1 MSDLFKR
8 QTLDQL
14 CDVPDD
20 IIDVYVVE
28 RHIWQ
33 GGTVEGEAESKR
45 KRLAE
50 PRTVKDFLIDP
61 VRSLLNDVLRQLSA
75 PYDPSSKANPIGQGW
90 WIQAEFGSGKSHLL
104 SFIGAVALGDKAVW
118 ETVNELETKAK
129 KGKRESLYQFYD
141 SGLAKKS
148 TGKSKGIFVAVKT
161 LVGQGGGTIGVTD
174 TGRKLTEYIL
184 DAVQD
189 QFHVETGK
197 TLSVYPVEVLADRFE
212 QDIERYRK
220 DLGKFLK
227 DPKFFDEE
235 EQEDL
240 EKFLHDLG
248 SSKSQTVRR
257 DCGQKL
263 WRFYT
268 EYLQVTPKLPGESE
282 EVLKNMVET
291 LIAQGYEGLL
301 LILDEVSL
309 FMKNRTDDQ
318 RIEDE
323 KTLVVLSNRLAKTH
337 CLPVWTIC
345 SAQQALESKM
355 GVKNIIAN
363 DRLKNVALLQ
373 DETNFYDIVLS
384 RVRTI
389 SQPNSIEPYFED
401 YHKGFTWPDAIGSET
416 FKRFFP
422 FYKPAID
429 VLRAV
434 SYNLT
439 TLRSSV
445 HFMHQTLKT
454 QRKAKSNELITL
466 WQMFDDM
473 VSYEEDPSGTTAGI
487 AAISSKFND
496 EYKAYLAGRRI
507 IGQATKGRLKVYA
520 SRCEKILKTLFLYY
534 IAKMQP
540 NGLSVEEIM
549 NSVME
554 WADHDKGQ
562 KADIKDNL
570 DHYEVLLDELA
581 KEVPQVKKFGKNFV
595 FTPEGGGVDVK
606 ELFQKARSHA
616 ENNEVQRRDAWNQ
629 LLGLDGWEI
638 KTALLTMDLT
648 RNTKSL
654 FRGIAPA
661 EQKDFEVEWHGR
673 TIKGRLYM
681 RDLLDIASKGQ
692 ALPPINSPDSDHD
705 FAVFISNRQCGD
717 KVTELAKKNGDSRT
731 LFWTPS
737 DLTSHERDRLLDFA
751 AYRELVKDYQSKDT
765 EDAKEVVQ
773 WVANRLKDEIG
784 SISKIVTDSFG
795 RGQISAV
802 DHASMSFTC
811 QGELLSILTPLVGH
825 VLDGVYAS
833 KEIEFD
839 APAPFNDAEAIKV
852 INGIVKTGD
861 IPKGTKPNQFTS
873 AADNYGYALGI
884 MKKDGTKQ
892 LNTKGNEFV
901 EDLEEWIETQ
911 ASHGNQNISVETV
924 CKNFT
929 GLGGP
934 NDKNYGLSRRMIDI
948 YLLCLVREGKL
959 RIVMSGKGAGATDAI
974 DYTNICD
981 QTFNAALLNSMAK
994 IQRLKAPE
1002 GWPVL
1007 APFAAIL
1014 LDDEALKVIQKD
1026 GDITT
1031 ALERL
1036 KKRRE
1041 HCLPEVVALIEDID
1055 TLMADI
1061 GQENPV
1067 ADSLASWLKFFS
1079 TKIDDS
1085 DAISHLLNA
1094 FDTSFGYTCYADQ
1107 DAKTTELDD
1116 LATRKKT
1123 WEKAIAFCRHD
1134 QKIRAAHRY
1143 SLLTVK
1149 KDGPVGELKDKLRN
1163 LGKKLEQAEDL
1174 MESEAKLQSQLL
1186 DLLEAAQGVYRTR
1199 YLQAF
1204 DEVTGKCE
1212 EVRTEI
1218 DNLPDSNQF
1227 KAIVDLVKIDALASV
1242 NVATLKDEVAAYKD
1256 GLFQSSLDRNA
1267 VERALKERPQ
1277 PEGCSLH
1284 VDEAD
1289 GWVCSAEEA
1298 FDQAKAEVHAALMN
1312 MASLL
1317 RQPALRSLLEQGKQ
1331 EKFVAD
1337 VLGAADDVKLA
1348 ALLAEF
1354 VPADPANAKLLAK
1367 YLKKIIVKVIHLNEF
1382 HPTKTK
1388 VEKGDIESVVG
1399 EFRKFLET
1407 AVDGDGKGQSTILE
1421 IK

>member
-1 MSDLFKR
+1 M
-8 QTLDQL
+8 
-14 CDVPDD
+14 
-20 IIDVYVVE
+20 
-28 RHIWQ
+28 
-33 GGTVEGEAESKR
+33 
-45 KRLAE
+45 
-50 PRTVKDFLIDP
+50 
-61 VRSLLNDVLRQLSA
+61 
-75 PYDPSSKANPIGQGW
+75 
-90 WIQAEFGSGKSHLL
+90 
-104 SFIGAVALGDKAVW
+104 
-118 ETVNELETKAK
+118 
-129 KGKRESLYQFYD
+129 
-141 SGLAKKS
+141 
-148 TGKSKGIFVAVKT
+148 KT

-189 QFHVETGK
+189 QYHAENGK
-197 TLSVYPVEVLADRFE
+197 PISVYPVEVLADRFE
-212 QDIERYRK
+212 QDIDRYRK

-240 EKFLHDLG
+240 DKFLHDLR
-248 SSKSQTVRR
+248 STKSQTVRR

-282 EVLKNMVET
+282 EVLKYMVET
-291 LIAQGYEGLL
+291 LLAQGYEGLL

-309 FMKNRTDDQ
+309 FMKNRTDEQ
-318 RIEDE
+318 RVEDE

-373 DETNFYDIVLS
+373 DESNFYDIVLS
-384 RVRTI
+384 RVRTVT
-389 SQPNSIEPYFED
+389 QPNSVEPYFAD
-401 YHKGFTWPDAIGSET
+401 YGKGFTWPTPSASEK

-466 WQMFDDM
+466 WQMFDDV

-487 AAISSKFND
+487 AAISSKFNE
-496 EYKAYLAGRRI
+496 EYKAYQAGRRI
-507 IGQATKGRLKVYA
+507 IGQATKGRLKVYH

-581 KEVPQVKKFGKNFV
+581 KELPQVKKVGKNFV
-595 FTPEGGGVDVK
+595 FNPEGGGVDVK
-606 ELFQKARSHA
+606 ELFAEGPQPRRGQRRPAAGRLEPASRPRRLGDQDHTADDGPRPWNRSPSSVASPPPSRRISRSSGTAARSRA
-616 ENNEVQRRDAWNQ
+616 GSTCVTCSTSPARA
-629 LLGLDGWEI
+629 G
-638 KTALLTMDLT
+638 
-648 RNTKSL
+648 
-654 FRGIAPA
+654 APA
-661 EQKDFEVEWHGR
+661 NQYARHRPRFRRLHQQPALRRQSDRTRQEGRRPPHAVLDARPTDPPGAGPAARLRRLPGTRQGLPEQGHRGR
-673 TIKGRLYM
+673 QGSRAVGRQP
-681 RDLLDIASKGQ
+681 AEG
-692 ALPPINSPDSDHD
+692 
-705 FAVFISNRQCGD
+705 
-717 KVTELAKKNGDSRT
+717 
-731 LFWTPS
+731 
-737 DLTSHERDRLLDFA
+737 RDRQHRQDRHRQLRA
-751 AYRELVKDYQSKDT
+751 
-765 EDAKEVVQ
+765 
-773 WVANRLKDEIG
+773 
-784 SISKIVTDSFG
+784 
-795 RGQISAV
+795 GQISAA
-802 DHASMSFTC
+802 DHSSMSFTC
-811 QGELLSILTPLVGH
+811 QGELLAILTPLVGH

-833 KEIEFD
+833 KSIQFD

-852 INGIVKTGD
+852 INGVVKTGD

-901 EDLEEWIETQ
+901 EDLDEWIETQ
-911 ASHGNQNISVETV
+911 ATQGNQNISVQTV

-929 GLGGP
+929 GMGGP
-934 NDKNYGLSRRMIDI
+934 NDKNYGLSRRMIDV

-959 RIVMSGKGAGATDAI
+959 RILLSGKGAGADAL
-974 DYTNICD
+974 DYTNIAD

-1014 LDDEALKVIQKD
+1014 LDDEALKTIQKD

-1031 ALERL
+1031 ALDRL
-1036 KKRRE
+1036 KKWREQRR
-1041 HCLPEVVALIEDID
+1041 PEVEALIERLD

-1061 GQENPV
+1061 GQANPV
-1067 ADSLASWLKFFS
+1067 ADTLGSWQKFLS
-1079 TKIDDS
+1079 AKIDDAE
-1085 DAISHLLNA
+1085 AISHLLNA

-1107 DAKTTELDD
+1107 EAKAAELDD

-1123 WEKAIAFCRHD
+1123 WEKADAFCRHD
-1134 QKIRAAHRY
+1134 QKIRAAYRY
-1143 SLLTVK
+1143 SQLTVEK
-1149 KDGPVGELKDKLRN
+1149 SGPVGELKDKLRT
-1163 LGKKLEQAEDL
+1163 LGKKLEQVHDL
-1174 MESEAKLQSQLL
+1174 
-1186 DLLEAAQGVYRTR
+1186 
-1199 YLQAF
+1199 
-1204 DEVTGKCE
+1204 
-1212 EVRTEI
+1212 
-1218 DNLPDSNQF
+1218 
-1227 KAIVDLVKIDALASV
+1227 
-1242 NVATLKDEVAAYKD
+1242 D
-1256 GLFQSSLDRNA
+1256 G
-1267 VERALKERPQ
+1267 
-1277 PEGCSLH
+1277 
-1284 VDEAD
+1284 
-1289 GWVCSAEEA
+1289 
-1298 FDQAKAEVHAALMN
+1298 
-1312 MASLL
+1312 
-1317 RQPALRSLLEQGKQ
+1317 
-1331 EKFVAD
+1331 
-1337 VLGAADDVKLA
+1337 
-1348 ALLAEF
+1348 
-1354 VPADPANAKLLAK
+1354 
-1367 YLKKIIVKVIHLNEF
+1367 
-1382 HPTKTK
+1382 
-1388 VEKGDIESVVG
+1388 
-1399 EFRKFLET
+1399 
-1407 AVDGDGKGQSTILE
+1407 
-1421 IK
+1421 

>member
-1 MSDLFKR
+1 MNELFTR

-33 GGTVEGEAESKR
+33 GGTIEGEADSKR
-45 KRLAE
+45 KRRAE
-50 PRTVKDFLIDP
+50 LRTVKDFLIDP
-61 VRSLLNDVLRQLSA
+61 VRPLLNDVLRQLAA
-75 PYDPSSKANPIGQGW
+75 PYDPNSKVNPIGQGW

-104 SFIGAVALGDKAVW
+104 SFIGAVALGDKKVW
-118 ETVNELETKAK
+118 DTVGELETKAK
-129 KGKRESLYQFYD
+129 KGKRESLYQFYE

-189 QFHVETGK
+189 QYHAENGK
-197 TLSVYPVEVLADRFE
+197 AISVYPVEVLADRFE

-220 DLGKFLK
+220 DLGKFLR

-240 EKFLHDLG
+240 EKFLDDLRNN
-248 SSKSQTVRR
+248 KSQTVKR

-268 EYLQVTPKLPGESE
+268 EYLRVTPKLPGESE
-282 EVLKNMVET
+282 EVLKHMVET

-309 FMKNRTDDQ
+309 FMKNRTEEQ

-373 DETNFYDIVLS
+373 DESNFYDIVLS

-389 SQPNSIEPYFED
+389 PQLNFIDPYFED

-466 WQMFDDM
+466 WQMFDDV

-496 EYKAYLAGRRI
+496 EYKAYQAGRRI
-507 IGQATKGRLKVYA
+507 IGQATKGWLKVYA
-520 SRCEKILKTLFLYY
+520 PRCEKILKTLFLYN

-554 WADHDKGQ
+554 WKDHDKGQ
-562 KADIKDNL
+562 KADTKDNL
-570 DHYEVLLDELA
+570 DHYENLLDELA
-581 KEVPQVKKFGKNFV
+581 KEVPQVKKIGKNFV

-606 ELFQKARSHA
+606 ELFQRASDRA
-616 ENNEVQRRDAWNQ
+616 ENSEVQQRDAWNQ

-638 KTALLTMDLT
+638 KTSLLTMDLA

-661 EQKDFEVEWHGR
+661 EQKDFEIEWHGR
-673 TIKGRLYM
+673 TIKGRVYM

-692 ALPPINSPDSDHD
+692 ALPPINSADTDHD
-705 FAVFISNRQCGD
+705 FAVFISNRNCGE
-717 KVTELAKKNGDSRT
+717 KVNELAKKVGDSRT

-737 DLTSHERDRLLDFA
+737 QLTSQEKDRLLDFA

-765 EDAKEVVQ
+765 EEAKDVVQ

-784 SISKIVTDSFG
+784 SIAKIVTDSFG
-795 RGQISAV
+795 RGQISAL
-802 DHASMSFTC
+802 DHSSLSFNC
-811 QGELLSILTPLVGH
+811 QGELPSILTPLVGQ
-825 VLDGVYAS
+825 VLDGVYIS
-833 KEIEFD
+833 KEIQFD

-861 IPKGTKPNQFTS
+861 IPKGTKPSQFTS

-892 LNTKGNEFV
+892 LNTKGNVFL
-901 EDLEEWIETQ
+901 EDLDEWIETQ
-911 ASHGNQNISVETV
+911 ASKGNQNISLETIS
-924 CKNFT
+924 KNFT

-948 YLLCLVREGKL
+948 YLLCLVKEGKL
-959 RIVMSGKGAGATDAI
+959 RILMSGKGLFADAI
-974 DYTNICD
+974 DYTNIAD
-981 QTFNAALLNSMAK
+981 QTFNTALLNSMAK

-1014 LDDEALKVIQKD
+1014 LDDESLKTIQKD
-1026 GDITT
+1026 GDITS
-1031 ALERL
+1031 ALDKL
-1036 KKRRE
+1036 KKWRE
-1041 HCLPEVVALIEDID
+1041 RTRPEVEALIDKLD

-1061 GQENPV
+1061 QQDNPV
-1067 ADSLASWLKFFS
+1067 ADSLASWSKFLS
-1079 TKIDDS
+1079 ARIDDS

-1094 FDTSFGYTCYADQ
+1094 FDTSFAYTCYADQ
-1107 DAKTTELDD
+1107 EAKSADLDD

-1123 WEKAIAFCRHD
+1123 WEKAEAFCRHE

-1143 SLLTVK
+1143 SQLAVK
-1149 KDGPVGELKDKLRN
+1149 RSGPVAELKDKLRL
-1163 LGKKLEQAEDL
+1163 LGKRLEHTQDL

-1186 DLLEAAQGVYRTR
+1186 DTLDAVQSVYRTR

-1212 EVRTEI
+1212 AVRSEI
-1218 DNLPDSNQF
+1218 DRIPDSNPF
-1227 KAIVDLVKIDALASV
+1227 KAIAELVNIDALASV
-1242 NVATLKDEVAAYKD
+1242 NVATLRDEITSYKD
-1256 GLFQSSLDRNA
+1256 DLFQSSLDRNT
-1267 VERALKERPQ
+1267 VERALKDRPQ
-1277 PEGCSLH
+1277 PEGCPLH
-1284 VDEAD
+1284 VDEAA
-1289 GWVCSAEEA
+1289 GLVTAAE
-1298 FDQAKAEVHAALMN
+1298 QAMELAKGKLQAALLN

-1317 RQPALRSLLEQGKQ
+1317 RQPALRYLLEQGKQ
-1331 EKFVAD
+1331 EAFIAD
-1337 VLGAADDVKLA
+1337 ALA
-1348 ALLAEF
+1348 AQCDDELATLLSDRI
-1354 VPADPANAKLLAK
+1354 PSDPANSKLFAK
-1367 YLKKIIVKVIHLNEF
+1367 YLKQIVVKVVHLNEF

-1388 VEKGDIESVVG
+1388 VEKSDIESIVG

-1407 AVDGDGKGQSTILE
+1407 AVDNDGKGQSTILE

>member
-45 KRLAE
+45 KRRAE
-50 PRTVKDFLIDP
+50 PRTVKEFLIDP
-61 VRSLLNDVLRQLSA
+61 VRSLLNDVMRQLAA
-75 PYDPSSKANPIGQGW
+75 PYDPTSKANPIGQGW
-90 WIQAEFGSGKSHLL
+90 WVQAEFGSGKSHLL
-104 SFIGAVALGDKAVW
+104 SFIGALALGDKKVW
-118 ETVNELETKAK
+118 DTVNELETKAK

-141 SGLAKKS
+141 SGIAKKS
-148 TGKSKGIFVAVKT
+148 SGKSKGIFVAVKT
-161 LVGQGGGTIGVTD
+161 LVGQGGGTIGVTE

-184 DAVQD
+184 DIVQD
-189 QFHVETGK
+189 QYQAENGK
-197 TLSVYPVEVLADRFE
+197 PISVYPVEVLADRFE

-220 DLGKFLK
+220 DLGRFLK

-235 EQEDL
+235 EREDL
-240 EKFLHDLG
+240 DNFLDDLHN
-248 SSKSQTVRR
+248 SKSKKVRQ

-263 WRFYT
+263 WRFYV
-268 EYLQVTPKLPGESE
+268 EYLQVTPKLPAESE
-282 EVLKNMVET
+282 EVLKHMVET
-291 LIAQGYEGLL
+291 LLAQGYEGILL
-301 LILDEVSL
+301 VLDEVSL
-309 FMKNRTDDQ
+309 FMKNRTDEQ
-318 RIEDE
+318 RTEDE

-337 CLPVWTIC
+337 CLPVWTVC

-373 DETNFYDIVLS
+373 DESNFYDIVLT

-389 SQPNSIEPYFED
+389 TQPDSIDPYFED
-401 YHKGFTWPDAIGSET
+401 YRKGFTWPDAIGSEK

-422 FYKPAID
+422 FYPSAID

-466 WQMFDDM
+466 WQMFDDV

-487 AAISSKFND
+487 AAISAKFND
-496 EYKAYLAGRRI
+496 EYKAYLAGKRI

-534 IAKMQP
+534 IARMQP

-554 WADHDKGQ
+554 WKDHDKGQ
-562 KADIKDNL
+562 TADIRDNL
-570 DHYEVLLDELA
+570 DHYEVLLDDLV
-581 KEVPQVKKFGKNFV
+581 KEVPQIKKVSKNFV
-595 FTPEGGGVDVK
+595 FTPEVGGIDVK
-606 ELFQKARSHA
+606 DLFQKARSRA
-616 ENNEVQRRDAWNQ
+616 EDSEVLQKAAWDQ

-638 KTALLTMDLT
+638 KTTLLTMNLAP
-648 RNTKSL
+648 NIKSL

-661 EQKDFEVEWHGR
+661 EQEDFEVEWHGR
-673 TIKGRLYM
+673 TIKGRVYM
-681 RDLLDIASKGQ
+681 RDLLDIASKSQ
-692 ALPPINSPDSDHD
+692 ALPPINSPDTDHD
-705 FAVFISNRQCGD
+705 FAVFISNRPCGD
-717 KVTELAKKNGDSRT
+717 KVTELAKQVGDPRT

-737 DLTSHERDRLLDFA
+737 QLTPQEKDRLLDFA
-751 AYRELVKDYQSKDT
+751 AYRELVKDYQGKDT
-765 EDAKEVVQ
+765 EDAKGVVQ
-773 WVANRLKDEIG
+773 WVANRLKDEVG
-784 SISKIVTDSFG
+784 SIAKIVTDSFG
-795 RGQISAV
+795 RGQVSAT
-802 DHASMSFTC
+802 DHVNMKFNC
-811 QGELLSILTPLVGH
+811 QGELLSILTPLIGL
-825 VLDGVYAS
+825 VLDGVYVS
-833 KEIEFD
+833 KKLEFD

-884 MKKDGTKQ
+884 MKKGGTKQ

-901 EDLEEWIETQ
+901 EDLDEWIETQ
-911 ASHGNQNISVETV
+911 TNQGNQYISLETV

-929 GLGGP
+929 GLSGP
-934 NDKNYGLSRRMIDI
+934 NGKNYGLSRRMIDI
-948 YLLCLVREGKL
+948 YLFCLVREGKL
-959 RIVMSGKGAGATDAI
+959 RILMSGRGGTTEAI
-974 DYTNICD
+974 DYTNVAD
-981 QTFNAALLNSMAK
+981 QMFNAALLNSMAK
-994 IQRLKAPE
+994 VHRLKAPE

-1014 LDDEALKVIQKD
+1014 LDDESLKTIQRD
-1026 GDITT
+1026 GDIAA
-1031 ALERL
+1031 ALGRL
-1036 KKRRE
+1036 KKWRE
-1041 HCLPEVVALIEDID
+1041 DRQPEVKALVEQLD

-1061 GQENPV
+1061 QQENPV
-1067 ADSLASWLKFFS
+1067 TDSLTSWLKFLS
-1079 TKIDDS
+1079 ATIDDTE
-1085 DAISHLLNA
+1085 AIAHLLNA
-1094 FDTSFGYTCYADQ
+1094 LDTSFGYSCYADQ
-1107 DAKTTELDD
+1107 EAKTTELDD

-1134 QKIRAAHRY
+1134 QKIRAAYRY
-1143 SLLTVK
+1143 SQLTVK
-1149 KDGPVGELKDKLRN
+1149 EKGPVGELKDRLRN
-1163 LGKKLEQAEDL
+1163 LGKKLENIETL

-1186 DLLEAAQGVYRTR
+1186 DPLEAIQSVYRTR

-1204 DEVTGKCE
+1204 DKVTGKCE
-1212 EVRTEI
+1212 AVRTEI
-1218 DNLPDSNQF
+1218 DNLPDSPQF
-1227 KAIVDLVKIDALASV
+1227 RAISELVKIDALATV
-1242 NVATLKDEVAAYKD
+1242 DLATLRDDVAACKA
-1256 GLFQSSLDRNA
+1256 GLFQSALDHNA
-1267 VERALKERPQ
+1267 VERALKDRPQ

-1289 GWVCSAEEA
+1289 VLATAAEEA
-1298 FDQAKAEVHAALMN
+1298 LEQAKGRVWAALVN
-1312 MASLL
+1312 LANLL

-1331 EKFVAD
+1331 EKFIAA
-1337 VLGAADDVKLA
+1337 VLKAESDDKLA
-1348 ALLAEF
+1348 DLLAAI
-1354 VPADPANAKLLAK
+1354 VPADPVNTKLLAK
-1367 YLKKIIVKVIHLNEF
+1367 YLKPIVVKVIHLNEF
-1382 HPTKTK
+1382 RPTKTK
-1388 VEKGDIESVVG
+1388 VEKGDIEIVVG

-1407 AVDGDGKGQSTILE
+1407 AVEGENKAQTTILE

>member
-33 GGTVEGEAESKR
+33 GGTVDSEAESKR
-45 KRLAE
+45 KRRAE

-61 VRSLLNDVLRQLSA
+61 VRSLLNDVLRQLAA

-118 ETVNELETKAK
+118 DTVNEMETKAK

-148 TGKSKGIFVAVKT
+148 TGKSRGIFVAVKT

-189 QFHVETGK
+189 QYHAENGK

-240 EKFLHDLG
+240 EKFLHDLR

-268 EYLQVTPKLPGESE
+268 EYLQVTPKMPTESE
-282 EVLKNMVET
+282 DVLKHVVET

-422 FYKPAID
+422 FFKPAID

-454 QRKAKSNELITL
+454 QRKVKSNELITL
-466 WQMFDDM
+466 WSMFDDV

-581 KEVPQVKKFGKNFV
+581 KEVPQVKKAGKNFV

-606 ELFQKARSHA
+606 ELFQKARNHA
-616 ENNEVQRRDAWNQ
+616 ENSEVQQRDAWNQ

-638 KTALLTMDLT
+638 RTALLTMDLT

-673 TIKGRLYM
+673 TIKGRVYM

-692 ALPPINSPDSDHD
+692 ALPPINSSDTDHD

-717 KVTELAKKNGDSRT
+717 KVTELAKKVGDART

-737 DLTSHERDRLLDFA
+737 QLTSQERDWLLDFA
-751 AYRELVKDYQSKDT
+751 AYRELIKDYQSKDT

-773 WVANRLKDEIG
+773 WVASRLKDEIG
-784 SISKIVTDSFG
+784 SIAKIVTDSYG

-802 DHASMSFTC
+802 DHASMSFNC

-825 VLDGVYAS
+825 VLDGVYVS

-861 IPKGTKPNQFTS
+861 IPKGTKPSQFTS

-892 LNTKGNEFV
+892 LNTKGNDFV
-901 EDLEEWIETQ
+901 ADLEAWIETQ
-911 ASHGNQNISVETV
+911 ASQGNQNISVETV

-929 GLGGP
+929 GLSGP
-934 NDKNYGLSRRMIDI
+934 NGKNYGLSRRMIDI

-974 DYTNICD
+974 DYTNIAD

-1014 LDDEALKVIQKD
+1014 LEDELLKSIQKD

-1036 KKRRE
+1036 KKWRE
-1041 HCLPEVVALIEDID
+1041 HRLPEVVALIDDLD
-1055 TLMADI
+1055 TLMAEI

-1067 ADSLASWLKFFS
+1067 ADTLASWFKFLS

-1107 DAKTTELDD
+1107 EAKTTELDD
-1116 LATRKKT
+1116 LATRKKS
-1123 WEKAIAFCRHD
+1123 WEKAVSFCRHD

-1143 SLLTVK
+1143 SQLTVK

-1163 LGKKLEQAEDL
+1163 LGKKLENAEDL
-1174 MESEAKLQSQLL
+1174 MDSEAKLQSQLL

-1204 DEVTGKCE
+1204 DEVSGKSE
-1212 EVRTEI
+1212 QVRTEI
-1218 DNLPDSNQF
+1218 DNLPDSNPF
-1227 KAIVDLVKIDALASV
+1227 KAIADLVKIDALASV
-1242 NVATLKDEVAAYKD
+1242 NVATLKDEIAAYKD
-1256 GLFQSSLDRNA
+1256 GLFHSLLDRNA

-1284 VDEAD
+1284 VDEAA
-1289 GWVCSAEEA
+1289 GWVAAAEEA
-1298 FDQAKAEVHAALMN
+1298 LGQAKAEVHAALLN

-1331 EKFVAD
+1331 EKFIAD
-1337 VLGAADDVKLA
+1337 VLGAADDEKLA
-1348 ALLAEF
+1348 ALLAEY
-1354 VPADPANAKLLAK
+1354 VPADPAHAKLLAK

>member
-1 MSDLFKR
+1 MSNLFKR
-8 QTLDQL
+8 QSLDLL

-28 RHIWQ
+28 RHVWQ
-33 GGTVEGEAESKR
+33 GGTIEDENESKR
-45 KRLAE
+45 KRRAE
-50 PRTVKDFLIDP
+50 TRTVKDFLIDP
-61 VRSLLNDVLRQLSA
+61 VRSLLNDVMRQLAA
-75 PYDPSSKANPIGQGW
+75 PYDPNSKANPVGQGW

-104 SFIGAVALGDKAVW
+104 SFIGAVALGDKRVW

-141 SGLAKKS
+141 SGIARKS

-184 DAVQD
+184 DVVQD
-189 QFHVETGK
+189 QYQAENGK
-197 TLSVYPVEVLADRFE
+197 PISVYPVELLADRFE
-212 QDIERYRK
+212 QDVERYRK

-240 EKFLHDLG
+240 ENFLDDLHN
-248 SSKSQTVRR
+248 SKSQTVRR

-268 EYLQVTPKLPGESE
+268 EYLRVTPKLPGESE
-282 EVLKNMVET
+282 EVLKYMVET
-291 LIAQGYEGLL
+291 LVAQGYEGLL

-309 FMKNRTDDQ
+309 FMKNRTDEQ

-323 KTLVVLSNRLAKTH
+323 KTLVVLSNRLAKTY

-373 DETNFYDIVLS
+373 DESNFYDIVLS

-401 YHKGFTWPDAIGSET
+401 YHKSFTWPDAIGSET

-434 SYNLT
+434 SYHLT

-466 WQMFDDM
+466 WQMFDDV

-549 NSVME
+549 NAVME
-554 WADHDKGQ
+554 WADHDKDQ

-581 KEVPQVKKFGKNFV
+581 KEVPQVKKAGKCFV

-606 ELFQKARSHA
+606 ELFQKARSRA
-616 ENNEVQRRDAWNQ
+616 ENNEVLQRDAWNQ
-629 LLGLDGWEI
+629 LLGLEGWEI
-638 KTALLTMDLT
+638 KTSLLTMDLA
-648 RNTKSL
+648 RDTKSL

-661 EQKDFEVEWHGR
+661 EQEDFEVEWHGR
-673 TIKGRLYM
+673 TIKGRVYM

-692 ALPPINSPDSDHD
+692 SLPPINSPDTDHD
-705 FAVFISNRQCGD
+705 FSVFISNRPCGD
-717 KVTELAKKNGDSRT
+717 KVTELAKKVGDPRA

-737 DLTSHERDRLLDFA
+737 QLVPQERDRLLDFA
-751 AYRELVKDYQSKDT
+751 GYRELVKDYQGKDT
-765 EDAKEVVQ
+765 EDAKGVLQ

-784 SISKIVTDSFG
+784 SIAKIVTDSFG
-795 RGQISAV
+795 RGQISAA
-802 DHASMSFTC
+802 DHSSMTFKS

-825 VLDGVYAS
+825 VLDGIYVS
-833 KEIEFD
+833 KEVEFD

-892 LNTKGNEFV
+892 LNTKDNEFV
-901 EDLEEWIETQ
+901 EDLDEWIELQTRQ
-911 ASHGNQNISVETV
+911 GNQSIS
-924 CKNFT
+924 
-929 GLGGP
+929 L
-934 NDKNYGLSRRMIDI
+934 
-948 YLLCLVREGKL
+948 
-959 RIVMSGKGAGATDAI
+959 
-974 DYTNICD
+974 
-981 QTFNAALLNSMAK
+981 
-994 IQRLKAPE
+994 
-1002 GWPVL
+1002 
-1007 APFAAIL
+1007 
-1014 LDDEALKVIQKD
+1014 
-1026 GDITT
+1026 
-1031 ALERL
+1031 
-1036 KKRRE
+1036 
-1041 HCLPEVVALIEDID
+1041 
-1055 TLMADI
+1055 
-1061 GQENPV
+1061 
-1067 ADSLASWLKFFS
+1067 
-1079 TKIDDS
+1079 
-1085 DAISHLLNA
+1085 
-1094 FDTSFGYTCYADQ
+1094 
-1107 DAKTTELDD
+1107 
-1116 LATRKKT
+1116 
-1123 WEKAIAFCRHD
+1123 
-1134 QKIRAAHRY
+1134 
-1143 SLLTVK
+1143 
-1149 KDGPVGELKDKLRN
+1149 
-1163 LGKKLEQAEDL
+1163 
-1174 MESEAKLQSQLL
+1174 
-1186 DLLEAAQGVYRTR
+1186 
-1199 YLQAF
+1199 
-1204 DEVTGKCE
+1204 
-1212 EVRTEI
+1212 
-1218 DNLPDSNQF
+1218 
-1227 KAIVDLVKIDALASV
+1227 
-1242 NVATLKDEVAAYKD
+1242 
-1256 GLFQSSLDRNA
+1256 
-1267 VERALKERPQ
+1267 
-1277 PEGCSLH
+1277 
-1284 VDEAD
+1284 
-1289 GWVCSAEEA
+1289 
-1298 FDQAKAEVHAALMN
+1298 
-1312 MASLL
+1312 
-1317 RQPALRSLLEQGKQ
+1317 
-1331 EKFVAD
+1331 
-1337 VLGAADDVKLA
+1337 
-1348 ALLAEF
+1348 
-1354 VPADPANAKLLAK
+1354 
-1367 YLKKIIVKVIHLNEF
+1367 
-1382 HPTKTK
+1382 
-1388 VEKGDIESVVG
+1388 
-1399 EFRKFLET
+1399 
-1407 AVDGDGKGQSTILE
+1407 
-1421 IK
+1421 

>member
-14 CDVPDD
+14 CEVPDD

-28 RHIWQ
+28 SHIWQ

-45 KRLAE
+45 KRRAE

-61 VRSLLNDVLRQLSA
+61 VRSLLNDVLRQLAA
-75 PYDPSSKANPIGQGW
+75 PYDPSSKSNPIGQGW
-90 WIQAEFGSGKSHLL
+90 WVQAEFGSGKSHLL
-104 SFIGAVALGDKAVW
+104 SFIGAVALGDKKVW
-118 ETVNELETKAK
+118 DTVNEMETKAK

-148 TGKSKGIFVAVKT
+148 TGKSKGIFLAVKT
-161 LVGQGGGTIGVTD
+161 LVGQGSGTIGVTD

-189 QFHVETGK
+189 QYHAENGK
-197 TLSVYPVEVLADRFE
+197 SISVYPVEVLAERFE

-235 EQEDL
+235 EQEEL
-240 EKFLHDLG
+240 EKFLHDLR
-248 SSKSQTVRR
+248 SSKSQKVRR

-263 WRFYT
+263 WSFYT
-268 EYLQVTPKLPGESE
+268 EYLQVTPKMPGESE
-282 EVLKNMVET
+282 EVLKHMVET

-318 RIEDE
+318 RVEDE

-345 SAQQALESKM
+345 SAQQAVQSQM
-355 GVKNIIAN
+355 GYMNIIAN
-363 DRLKNVALLQ
+363 DRLKNVPLLQ
-373 DETNFYDIVLS
+373 NQADFYDIVLS

-401 YHKGFTWPDAIGSET
+401 YHKGFTWPNAIGSET

-422 FYKPAID
+422 FFKPAID

-487 AAISSKFND
+487 SAIKTKFND
-496 EYKAYLAGRRI
+496 EWKAYEAGRRI
-507 IGQATKGRLKVYA
+507 IGQANKGWLKVFA

-534 IAKMQP
+534 VAKMQP

-554 WADHDKGQ
+554 WKDHDKGQ

-570 DHYEVLLDELA
+570 DHYENLLDELA
-581 KEVPQVKKFGKNFV
+581 KDVPQVKKVGKNFV

-616 ENNEVQRRDAWNQ
+616 ENSEVQQRDAWNQ

-638 KTALLTMDLT
+638 KTSLLTMDLA

-661 EQKDFEVEWHGR
+661 EQKDFDVEWHGR
-673 TIKGRLYM
+673 TIKGRVYM
-681 RDLLDIASKGQ
+681 RDLLDIASRGQ
-692 ALPPINSPDSDHD
+692 ALPPINSSDTDHD
-705 FAVFISNRQCGD
+705 FAVFISNRHCGD
-717 KVTELAKKNGDSRT
+717 KVTELAKKVGDPRT

-737 DLTSHERDRLLDFA
+737 QLTSQERDRLLDFA

-765 EDAKEVVQ
+765 ADAKEVVE
-773 WVANRLKDEIG
+773 WVASRLKDEIG
-784 SISKIVTDSFG
+784 SIAKIVTDSFG

-802 DHASMSFTC
+802 DHTGMSFNC
-811 QGELLSILTPLVGH
+811 QGELPAILTPLVGH
-825 VLDGVYAS
+825 VLDGVYVS
-833 KEIEFD
+833 KEVEFD

-892 LNTKGNEFV
+892 LNTKDNEFV

-911 ASHGNQNISVETV
+911 ASQGNQNISLDTV

-959 RIVMSGKGAGATDAI
+959 RILMSGKGAATDAI
-974 DYTNICD
+974 DYTNIAD

-1014 LDDEALKVIQKD
+1014 LDDEALKTIQKD

-1031 ALERL
+1031 ALDRL
-1036 KKRRE
+1036 KKWRE
-1041 HCLPEVVALIEDID
+1041 NRLPEVVALIERLD

-1061 GQENPV
+1061 QQENPV
-1067 ADSLASWLKFFS
+1067 TDSLASWLKFLA
-1079 TKIDDS
+1079 TKIDDAE
-1085 DAISHLLNA
+1085 AISHLLNA
-1094 FDTSFGYTCYADQ
+1094 FDTSFGYSCYAAQ
-1107 DAKTTELDD
+1107 EAKATELDD

-1123 WEKAIAFCRHD
+1123 WEKADAFCRHD

-1143 SLLTVK
+1143 SQLTVEK
-1149 KDGPVGELKDKLRN
+1149 AGPVGELKDKLRS
-1163 LGKKLEQAEDL
+1163 LGKKLEHIHDL

-1186 DLLEAAQGVYRTR
+1186 DPLEAIQGIYRTR

-1212 EVRTEI
+1212 DVRTEI
-1218 DNLPDSNQF
+1218 DGLPESRPF
-1227 KAIVDLVKIDALASV
+1227 KAIAELVKIDALASV
-1242 NVATLKDEVAAYKD
+1242 NVATLKDEAAGYKD

-1277 PEGCSLH
+1277 PEGCALH
-1284 VDEAD
+1284 LDEAD
-1289 GWVCSAEEA
+1289 GLVAAAEKALE
-1298 FDQAKAEVHAALMN
+1298 QAKGVVQAALLN

-1317 RQPALRSLLEQGKQ
+1317 RQPALRLLLEQGKQ
-1331 EKFVAD
+1331 EKFIAD
-1337 VLGAADDVKLA
+1337 VQAAGTDDKLA
-1348 ALLAEF
+1348 ALLAER
-1354 VPADPANAKLLAK
+1354 VTADPGNAKLLAK
-1367 YLKKIIVKVIHLNEF
+1367 YLKKIVVRVIHLNEF

-1388 VEKGDIESVVG
+1388 VEKGEIESVVG